1 MDKQK
6 RILGYI
12 IALNVLIISIMSCD
26 DDPLEPYSTNYHMSV
41 DSIAAKDTIHSTEI
55 LEITLYYTLYSS
67 CENFAWVET
76 DLESDTLSIKLIGT
90 EQHNV
95 SCADNIVHDYT
106 HLPITG
112 FSSGTYYLEVL
123 QPKGSSLIDSVFVL
137 E

>member
-1 MDKQK
+1 MNKQK
-6 RILGYI
+6 RIIGYI
-12 IALNVLIISIMSCD
+12 IALNVLIISIVSCD

-67 CENFAWVET
+67 CENFELVET

-106 HLPITG
+106 YLPITG